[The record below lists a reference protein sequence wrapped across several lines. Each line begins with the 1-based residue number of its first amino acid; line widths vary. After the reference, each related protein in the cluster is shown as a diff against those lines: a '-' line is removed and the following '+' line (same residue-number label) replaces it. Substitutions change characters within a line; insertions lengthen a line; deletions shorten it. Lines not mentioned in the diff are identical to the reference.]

1 MLDIAFAIIMETI
14 FGACWWL
21 SLRNIMDA
29 EERGSILFNL
39 ACFVLAFL
47 YWRWLIVNV

>member
-21 SLRNIMDA
+21 SLGNILKG
-29 EERGSILFNL
+29 EGEGSILFNL
-39 ACFVLAFL
+39 SCFVLAFL